1 MQATQMQIYAEV
13 IGYGF
18 IKKLSVLLTRFY
30 IKISHRSDPKKGC
43 QPCFDSASNMSVS
56 L

>member
-18 IKKLSVLLTRFY
+18 FEEVINLTNE
-30 IKISHRSDPKKGC
+30 ILH
-43 QPCFDSASNMSVS
+43 
-56 L
+56 